1 MFHKQKD
8 QFEQN
13 YTSGLYLDIN
23 IFHLWNIT
31 FTLQSV
37 IFEPRFERS
46 ESIRQTLFLRQY
58 IDGLLL
64 HLKFL
69 SFPNVYTKS
78 YYGEQ
83 ILQTLAQ
90 TFILSNKGLRDPL

>member
-23 IFHLWNIT
+23 IFHLWHNI

-37 IFEPRFERS
+37 ILEPRFERS
-46 ESIRQTLFLRQY
+46 ESIRQTLFLGQY
-58 IDGLLL
+58 IDSLLL
-64 HLKFL
+64 YLNSL
-69 SFPNVYTKS
+69 SFPNIYTKS
-78 YYGEQ
+78 YYE
-83 ILQTLAQ
+83 
-90 TFILSNKGLRDPL
+90 NE